1 MNIIVNALRTPDGTI
16 LESKSRHDYKEHVDS
31 NGKTY
36 MVDGGLEYLRRSA
49 HGDEIDMQTRLYISL
64 NHLIDQPHETQ
75 ARVLTWGIYGID
87 GDQPLRWIAIADMET
102 DHLKAVLE
110 NVKGIQPILKTVML
124 NELRTR

>member
-49 HGDEIDMQTRLYISL
+49 HGDEIDMSLYD
-64 NHLIDQPHETQ
+64 DQPHDVQ
-75 ARVLTWGIYGID
+75 AQVLTWGTYGIN
-87 GDQPLRWIAIADMET
+87 GDQPLRWIPIADMET
-102 DHLKAVLE
+102 DHIKAVLE
-110 NVKGIQPILKTVML
+110 NIKIIEPILETVML
-124 NELRTR
+124 NELHAR

>member
-1 MNIIVNALRTPDGTI
+1 MNLIANALRTPDGTI
-16 LESKSRHDYKEHVDS
+16 LESKSRHDYKEYVDS

-36 MVDGGLEYLRRSA
+36 MVDGGIDYLRRSA
-49 HGDEIDMQTRLYISL
+49 HGDEIDMSLYD
-64 NHLIDQPHETQ
+64 DQPHETQ
-75 ARVLTWGIYGID
+75 ARVLTWGTYGIN

-110 NVKGIQPILKTVML
+110 NVKNIQTVYKTVML